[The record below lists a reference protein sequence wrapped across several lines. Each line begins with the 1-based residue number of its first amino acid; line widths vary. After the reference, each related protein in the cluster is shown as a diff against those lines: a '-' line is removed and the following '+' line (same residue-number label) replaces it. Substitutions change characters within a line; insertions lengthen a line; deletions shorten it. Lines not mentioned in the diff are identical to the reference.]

1 MNQSVLNSPLE
12 MVTRVALILAARP
25 GLPRSED
32 AIAKLDYLTTQAED
46 FGLSYSNL
54 HGDAGFELAE
64 FAARLKHIHAGIKM
78 GVLARVITAQ
88 TTPSGLRYQ
97 ITDKGNEYCD
107 SLSSQY
113 KNEYLYYLGTALAFV
128 DSHQAVEITDFIE
141 QKGVLIAR
149 EDEG

>member
-12 MVTRVALILAARP
+12 MVTRVALILNARP
-25 GLPRSED
+25 GLHRSED
-32 AIAKLDYLTTQAED
+32 AIAMLDYLTTQAAD

-78 GVLARVITAQ
+78 GVLARIIAAQ
-88 TTPSGLRYQ
+88 TTPTGLRYQ

-107 SLSSQY
+107 ALSSQY
-113 KNEYLYYLGTALAFV
+113 KNEYLYYLGSALAFV

-141 QKGVLIAR
+141 QKGVLVVR
-149 EDEG
+149 EDEQ